1 MGLPHRYGVLEA
13 EPELKSVSTAVSLQ
27 GTRPLFYNSETVISL
42 GCENLSLGKTP
53 HVL

>member
-13 EPELKSVSTAVSLQ
+13 ESELKSVSTTASLQ
-27 GTRPLFYNSETVISL
+27 GTRPLSYDTETVISL
-42 GCENLSLGKTP
+42 YCESLPLGKPP